1 MARKRSFFSAEFKAE
16 AVRLTDDSEA
26 KQSKKTSRMQLPQ
39 SPSDLVRIVLKKP
52 FSDGTVAVDMDPLSL
67 LLRLCAAVPAPRFD
81 TIRYCGV
88 LASGSTPSGIAKRV
102 KLRPKIIPKPKPKAS
117 SDEDERA
124 QDEPSTKKGC
134 RYWPWA
140 ELMARSFHADVT
152 VCPSCGGR
160 LKLVALVQEEG
171 GRRAVPTPPRRA
183 SDTPPRAPAR
193 APPYYKSAVIRR
205 LTTGDLAVA

>member
-1 MARKRSFFSAEFKAE
+1 VSDDGYNLHAATTAGAADARGRE
-16 AVRLTDDSEA
+16 ALLRYILRPPVAQECIA
-26 KQSKKTSRMQLPQ
+26 Q

-67 LLRLCAAVPAPRFD
+67 LLRLCAAVPAPRFH

-88 LASGSTPSGIAKRV
+88 LASAS
-102 KLRPKIIPKPKPKAS
+102 KLRPKIIPKPAMPAGETEARG
-117 SDEDERA
+117 SDDTRK
-124 QDEPSTKKGC
+124 KKGC

-140 ELMARSFHADVT
+140 ELMARSFQTDVT

-160 LKLVALVQEEG
+160 LKLVALVQDKQG
-171 GRRAVPTPPRRA
+171 VARFLRRLGEPT
-183 SDTPPRAPAR
+183 DTPPRAPAR